1 MGDMIDA
8 VVRAM
13 VCDGAMPW
21 CGRWCAMARCR
32 GAGDGVRW
40 RDAVVRAMVCDGA
53 MPWCGRWCAM
63 ATAFHGGMPS
73 FGHRDAVMTM
83 ASMVQCRRSG
93 TVMP

>member
-40 RDAVVRAMVCDGA
+40 RDAVVRAMVCDGNGV
-53 MPWCGRWCAM
+53 PWWN
-63 ATAFHGGMPS
+63 
-73 FGHRDAVMTM
+73 AVVR
-83 ASMVQCRRSG
+83 A
-93 TVMP
+93 P